1 MKCSRSLFLSGLFI
15 HPPSLFSFS
24 PNDFLRL
31 ASFLKGEP
39 NHSARRVFNQGVPFC
54 GLPFFRLHKVSSEFY
69 RVCHHD
75 GRHRAM
81 VLRDNG
87 YETMPVRLQVNEPLD
102 LSLRIKAQEDAKD
115 PDYSIRV
122 SAPRGS
128 HSCDPPT

>member
-39 NHSARRVFNQGVPFC
+39 NHSARRVFNQGGPFC
-54 GLPFFRLHKVSSEFY
+54 GLPFFRLQKVSSEFY

-75 GRHRAM
+75 GRHRAI

-87 YETMPVRLQVNEPLD
+87 YETMPVRLYSPKALAPRA
-102 LSLRIKAQEDAKD
+102 RIKAQEDAED
-115 PDYSIRV
+115 PDFTIPLPT
-122 SAPRGS
+122 ALNL
-128 HSCDPPT
+128 DP